1 MTTEDPLPA
10 KRDAHLFGPGP
21 KRILSLDGGGVRG
34 AATIAF
40 LERIEALIEEIEG
53 HPVRLGDWFDLIGG
67 TSTGAIIATALAL
80 GYRVS
85 EIRTFY
91 EQLAPKIF
99 KRSFWRVTG
108 WHAKFD
114 SRRLMQELTKVIG
127 ARTLDSPDLRTGLC
141 IVLKRMDT
149 GSAWIVAN
157 NPRSV
162 FWETPADGLFI
173 GNRHLPLAHIVRA
186 STAAPS
192 FFEPELIEIAPGQPP
207 GLFIDGGLTPH
218 NNPALLMLMTA
229 LVPAYGLNWRIGPEN
244 LLIVSVGTGSFRPT
258 LSPADAMRSSAIG
271 LAIKSLA
278 AMIAESQLLV
288 LTLMTYLGQSPI
300 AWPINSEIGDLGRV
314 LAPTGDLFRF
324 LRYDV
329 RLEQSWLAEN
339 LGKHFSADFIAKL
352 RPMDNPANM
361 QALYELGQSAAADQ
375 VKRDDLM
382 FAKV

>member
-21 KRILSLDGGGVRG
+21 KWILSLDGGGVRG

-53 HPVRLGDWFDLIGG
+53 RPVRLGDWFDLIGG

-173 GNRHLPLAHIVRA
+173 GNRHLPLAHIVR
-186 STAAPS
+186 
-192 FFEPELIEIAPGQPP
+192 QH
-207 GLFIDGGLTPH
+207 GGPK
-218 NNPALLMLMTA
+218 LL
-229 LVPAYGLNWRIGPEN
+229 
-244 LLIVSVGTGSFRPT
+244 
-258 LSPADAMRSSAIG
+258 
-271 LAIKSLA
+271 
-278 AMIAESQLLV
+278 
-288 LTLMTYLGQSPI
+288 
-300 AWPINSEIGDLGRV
+300 
-314 LAPTGDLFRF
+314 
-324 LRYDV
+324 
-329 RLEQSWLAEN
+329 
-339 LGKHFSADFIAKL
+339 
-352 RPMDNPANM
+352 
-361 QALYELGQSAAADQ
+361 
-375 VKRDDLM
+375 
-382 FAKV
+382 

>member
-1 MTTEDPLPA
+1 VTTEDQLRA
-10 KRDAHLFGPGP
+10 KRDAHLFGPSP

-53 HPVRLGDWFDLIGG
+53 RPVRLCDWFDLIGG
-67 TSTGAIIATALAL
+67 TATGAIIATALAL

-157 NPRSV
+157 NPRST
-162 FWETPADGLFI
+162 FWKTPADGLFT

-218 NNPALLMLMTA
+218 NNPSLLLLMTA
-229 LVPAYGLNWRIGPEN
+229 LVPADGLN
-244 LLIVSVGTGSFRPT
+244 
-258 LSPADAMRSSAIG
+258 
-271 LAIKSLA
+271 
-278 AMIAESQLLV
+278 
-288 LTLMTYLGQSPI
+288 
-300 AWPINSEIGDLGRV
+300 
-314 LAPTGDLFRF
+314 
-324 LRYDV
+324 
-329 RLEQSWLAEN
+329 
-339 LGKHFSADFIAKL
+339 
-352 RPMDNPANM
+352 
-361 QALYELGQSAAADQ
+361 
-375 VKRDDLM
+375 
-382 FAKV
+382 